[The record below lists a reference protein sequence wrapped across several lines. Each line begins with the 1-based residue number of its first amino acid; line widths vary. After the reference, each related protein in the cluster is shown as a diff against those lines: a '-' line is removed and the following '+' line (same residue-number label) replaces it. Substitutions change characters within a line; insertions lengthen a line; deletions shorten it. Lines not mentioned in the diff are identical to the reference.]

1 MTQKEITNYLN
12 IPLTTL
18 NDWKKTDSARNK
30 LYELLINLD
39 SSIALTILNKKV
51 NHEIFSILNRNIAD
65 DSNFTFD
72 EIKTAFSKSS
82 YSDSTPREQII
93 YAKFFKELDPSE
105 LDDFTST
112 FNVSKRNIKNIYL
125 TSPFRFLSGVSK
137 LYDKRFRVRHANNN
151 LQTSK
156 SKQNIPAA
164 LKQLLANKGVV
175 NV

>member
-72 EIKTAFSKSS
+72 EIKTAFSKS
-82 YSDSTPREQII
+82 DSTVRERLI

-105 LDDFTST
+105 LDDFAST
-112 FNVSKRNIKNIYL
+112 FSISKRNIKNIYL

-137 LYDKRFRVRHANNN
+137 LYDKRFRVCHTNNN